1 MSTKEKEMMNESQQT
16 RGKSKRKVAQAYMT
30 PLFLDMHIFTLD
42 VLVIDSS
49 SLIKRGRVG

>member
-1 MSTKEKEMMNESQQT
+1 MKVSRQGEKEEESST
-16 RGKSKRKVAQAYMT
+16 GLHCMT